1 MIDSVILHCLAEK
14 EKEGGQRGEMHEE
27 ERQEGR
33 RKEMER
39 KGGRNSSVI
48 NIHLLYFLFLD
59 LNQARKIRVQC
70 FPQPGSSSAAIQIQI
85 HSSHLGSQQVT
96 PQATVNLPQSPVQLQ
111 NPSQHFAP

>member
-14 EKEGGQRGEMHEE
+14 EKEGGQRGEMHKE

-70 FPQPGSSSAAIQIQI
+70 FHNLAPPVPQYRYRS
-85 HSSHLGSQQVT
+85 T
-96 PQATVNLPQSPVQLQ
+96 PRTWA
-111 NPSQHFAP
+111 PSR